1 MAVDQLY
8 ISRFKQK
15 LSDIEI
21 IPITC
26 NLQLDWLITNVNDWM
41 TDKMTDY

>member
-8 ISRFKQK
+8 TGRFKQK

-26 NLQLDWLITNVNDWM
+26 NLQLDWLIINVNGWM
-41 TDKMTDY
+41 TGQMTDC